1 MDLDEKPKSLLTR
14 DNPKL
19 LKGQKIGV
27 MSAVLHLAPHKLSGA
42 NVCPHATPGCIAACL
57 NTAGRGGIIKT
68 GESTN
73 QIQTARI
80 RRTRFFRNNRPAFD
94 KMLACEITAFVK
106 YARKNGFTPA
116 VRLNGTSDIP
126 WEKMPFNGH
135 KNVFAAYPDV
145 QFYDYTKWP
154 IRLRGTLPENYNLTF
169 SLAESNDKN
178 AVDALESGI
187 NVAAVFRVKKNA
199 KYPAR
204 YTFNG
209 KSYPL
214 IDGDETD
221 ARFTDTGGS
230 IIALRAKG
238 KGRADTTGFVRE
250 ITHG

>member
-1 MDLDEKPKSLLTR
+1 MNLDETPKSLLTR

-19 LKGQKIGV
+19 LKGQKIGI
-27 MSAVLHLAPHKLSGA
+27 MSAVMHLAPHKLSGA
-42 NVCPHATPGCIAACL
+42 NVCPHATVGCIAACL
-57 NTAGRGGIIKT
+57 NTSGRGGIGLDENGLNT
-68 GESTN
+68 
-73 QIQTARI
+73 IQVARI
-80 RRTRFFRNNRPAFD
+80 RRTRYFRNNRIAFD
-94 KMLACEITAFVK
+94 KMLAREITAFVK

-126 WEKMPFNGH
+126 WEKLPFNGH

-154 IRLRGTLPENYNLTF
+154 IRLRGTLPKNYNLTF

-178 AVDALESGI
+178 AADALAAGH
-187 NVAAVFRVKKNA
+187 NVAAVFRVSKSVR
-199 KYPAR
+199 YPATYR
-204 YTFNG
+204 FG
-209 KSYPL
+209 GSVYPL

-238 KGRADTTGFVRE
+238 RGRYDKTGFVRE
-250 ITHG
+250 LV

>member
-135 KNVFAAYPDV
+135 KNVFAAFPDV

-154 IRLRGTLPENYNLTF
+154 IRLRGTLPANYNLTF
-169 SLAESNDKN
+169 SLAETNDQN
-178 AVDALESGI
+178 AADALAAGV
-187 NVAAVFRVKKNA
+187 NVAAVFRVSKSVR
-199 KYPAR
+199 YPATYR
-204 YTFNG
+204 FNG
-209 KSYPL
+209 SVYPL

-221 ARFTDTGGS
+221 ARFTDSGGS

-238 KGRADTTGFVRE
+238 RGRYDKTGFVRDL
-250 ITHG
+250 